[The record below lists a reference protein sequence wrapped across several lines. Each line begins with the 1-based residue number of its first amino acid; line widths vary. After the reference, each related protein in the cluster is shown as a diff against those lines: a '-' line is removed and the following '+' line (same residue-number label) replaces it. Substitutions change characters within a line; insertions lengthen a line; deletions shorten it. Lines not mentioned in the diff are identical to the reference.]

1 MPDSS
6 SLLGCQGVRV
16 SGCQGVRVSGL
27 GLGFR
32 VCKPTKKTKT
42 KRILAPRSV
51 DPGIR
56 RSKPPDPEIRGSGD
70 PKNTGS
76 GDPGIRRSK
85 PPNPEIRGSGDP
97 EIEKKRVNQN

>member
-16 SGCQGVRVSGL
+16 SGCQGVRVSGLGL

-70 PKNTGS
+70 PKKTP
-76 GDPGIRRSK
+76 D
-85 PPNPEIRGSGDP
+85 PEIRGSGDP
-97 EIEKKRVNQN
+97 NRRIRRFGDPEIRK